1 MSIAKNALSAL
12 CFLMLSAGVLVG
24 TSIINQAYAES
35 KNKAKGE
42 EVGPEFVQLSPLLL
56 PVVDKNGI
64 SQTVS
69 LVISIEVHD
78 KLAADKV
85 AKFSPKLKDA
95 YLQDLYG
102 VLYRKSM
109 MENGIIQIGALK
121 QRLNSLSQQ
130 VMGEGVINDVLLQV
144 VQQRPI

>member
-1 MSIAKNALSAL
+1 MKIGKSAL
-12 CFLMLSAGVLVG
+12 YALCLLVLSAGVVVG
-24 TSIINQAYAES
+24 NSNKAYA
-35 KNKAKGE
+35 NGGGE
-42 EVGPEFVQLSPLLL
+42 GAEVGPEFVQLSPLIL

-69 LVISIEVHD
+69 LVISLEVGD

-85 AKFSPKLKDA
+85 TRYSPKLKDA

-102 VLYRKSM
+102 VLYRKTL
-109 MENGIIQIGALK
+109 MENGVIQIGALK
-121 QRLNSLSQQ
+121 QRLNSLSQK
-130 VMGEGVINDVLLQV
+130 VMGDGVVSDVLLQV